1 MFNIFKITDM
11 SSSTPAAANEQKPLR
26 LPLNQQNDFF
36 NDYFQK

>member
-1 MFNIFKITDM
+1 MSS